1 MKISDLGIE
10 LIKKH
15 EGLRLDPYRDVAGY
29 WTVGYGHLITDG
41 DMKSISPEEAESILR
56 NDLEKAEKCVI
67 NGVKTPLSQAEFD
80 ALVSF
85 VFNVGC
91 QAFRNSTMLRLIN
104 RGEMDDA
111 ADQFLRWNRAGG
123 RVVKGLI
130 NRRIAERE
138 HFLGFV

>member
-15 EGLRLDPYRDVAGY
+15 EGLRLDPYQDVAGY

-41 DMKSISPEEAESILR
+41 DMKSISPDEAEDYLR
-56 NDLEKAEKCVI
+56 KDLEKAEKCVI

-91 QAFRNSTMLRLIN
+91 QAFRNSTMLKLIN

-123 RVVKGLI
+123 MVVKGLT